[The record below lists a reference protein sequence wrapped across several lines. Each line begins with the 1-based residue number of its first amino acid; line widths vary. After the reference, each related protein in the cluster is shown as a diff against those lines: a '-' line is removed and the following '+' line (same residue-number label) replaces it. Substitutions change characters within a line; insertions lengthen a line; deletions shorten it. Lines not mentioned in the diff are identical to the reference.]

1 MGIFLNVCGI
11 FFSSHGS
18 LIKLNK
24 KGLSHL
30 LVCVCLCVEG
40 KRRTAHEEVLE
51 NMEEFV
57 IFYENIAVYHLD
69 SSKMRLD
76 RKFILISLA
85 F

>member
-1 MGIFLNVCGI
+1 MLKSVVQSAS
-11 FFSSHGS
+11 FSFSPSVGRDS
-18 LIKLNK
+18 A
-24 KGLSHL
+24 GLQL
-30 LVCVCLCVEG
+30 YAQLQD
-40 KRRTAHEEVLE
+40 E

-76 RKFILISLA
+76 RKFILISIA